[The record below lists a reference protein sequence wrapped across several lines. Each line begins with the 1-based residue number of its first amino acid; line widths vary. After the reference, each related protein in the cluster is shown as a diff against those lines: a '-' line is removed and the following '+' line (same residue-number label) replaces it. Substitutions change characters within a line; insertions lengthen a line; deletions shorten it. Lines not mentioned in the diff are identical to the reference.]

1 MNLDYALGKTL
12 MELEEMCKIHRFI
25 LPDGYKKRFQ
35 DNQKQ
40 LESEFQK
47 LTQTVTIQ
55 CSITHQKM
63 IFLAYRLGVKEAKKE
78 QRWFKNEETNP
89 VTLVEVSLVEAAFQF
104 VFNSREIYLVLKNS
118 FWKVEDPKELVIHHQ

>member
-12 MELEEMCKIHRFI
+12 MELEEMCKIHRFT

-47 LTQTVTIQ
+47 LTQTN
-55 CSITHQKM
+55 H
-63 IFLAYRLGVKEAKKE
+63 
-78 QRWFKNEETNP
+78 NP
-89 VTLVEVSLVEAAFQF
+89 VFDNTSENDFSG
-104 VFNSREIYLVLKNS
+104 I
-118 FWKVEDPKELVIHHQ
+118 